1 MNRQEIEQSFLSA
14 GWELDGSFGEHLI
27 IGDSGDSTSLLAHEE
42 VWEADEPV
50 FEILDHKRLASYW
63 VREVPTPQQAIKLVQ
78 EQGKPPEE

>member
-1 MNRQEIEQSFLSA
+1 MNRQEIEQSFLSV

-50 FEILDHKRLASYW
+50 FEILDHKRLTSYW